1 MGATPKYL
9 HTPQHSVKIVFLYQ
23 SKVLRSKLITLVNFT
38 NFPGE
43 RAHCSLQNELDICS
57 SVVKGHIVDL
67 ALLSGCR
74 AHDQLG
80 KKNFRFG
87 LIKFGVDY

>member
-1 MGATPKYL
+1 MHRYNSSIVIIAGPHDREVVGSNPGRVIPKD
-9 HTPQHSVKIVFLYQ
+9 VK
-23 SKVLRSKLITLVNFT
+23 RW
-38 NFPGE
+38 
-43 RAHCSLQNELDICS
+43 ELLLPCLAF
-57 SVVKGHIVDL
+57 DL